1 MTPCFGDLGL
11 LARVG
16 AVPLRLDSVSLQI
29 RAGGLHAAGATARL
43 WHRILGGL
51 PWNGV
56 VGRPLTGAQG
66 PSLIW
71 RASKVWEA
79 GLVSHGI
86 RRPP

>member
-16 AVPLRLDSVSLQI
+16 AVPLRLDSVSLRT

-43 WHRILGGL
+43 WHRTLGGL

-56 VGRPLTGAQG
+56 VGRPLTGARG
-66 PSLIW
+66 PSPLW
-71 RASKVWEA
+71 RASMAWEA